1 MNDLHK
7 QGKET
12 DGAYDT
18 QKKQIIITM
27 KRNFKTVKLLVYFTV
42 FTNVTYMR
50 QHHNNKKS
58 KVVKNGFSLSEG
70 RILKNPVLLFLTIHV
85 FDK

>member
-18 QKKQIIITM
+18 QKKQIIMTM
-27 KRNFKTVKLLVYFTV
+27 KRNFKGKTPGLFYSF
-42 FTNVTYMR
+42 
-50 QHHNNKKS
+50 
-58 KVVKNGFSLSEG
+58 
-70 RILKNPVLLFLTIHV
+70 VLM
-85 FDK
+85 